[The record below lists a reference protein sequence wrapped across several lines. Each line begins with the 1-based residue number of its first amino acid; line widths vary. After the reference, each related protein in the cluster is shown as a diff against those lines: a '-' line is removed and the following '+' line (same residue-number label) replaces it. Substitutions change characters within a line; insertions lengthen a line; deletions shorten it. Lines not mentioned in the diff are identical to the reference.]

1 MPAAVGKLDE
11 SRARIPQTLPMSSD
25 EMGETDASEQTR
37 WLWFGV
43 ALTVVYA
50 AYTILILA
58 LLRVDQSITLIVVV
72 GGSAVFGLA
81 IMIYVLYFR

>member
-1 MPAAVGKLDE
+1 
-11 SRARIPQTLPMSSD
+11 MSTD
-25 EMGETDASEQTR
+25 EMEETDASERTR

-43 ALTVVYA
+43 ALTIIYA

-58 LLRVDQSITLIVVV
+58 LLRVDQSIALVVVV
-72 GGSAVFGLA
+72 GGSVAFGLA